1 MSEEQLLLIVIAPW
15 VKEQLRKKGWF
26 DEMKNELRALDAV
39 RLYNFPEKKGA
50 TKTDIALPLK
60 DGKTLHLEKYDGDD
74 MNCFQCKGVYE
85 FRSPSTNLSYC
96 HELQGDVKV
105 WIVDHA
111 QVSMYLRDAIDCD
124 KIDRDVKTKLPWKP
138 FESNDSEMD
147 KWHAYLKLFKDM
159 LNDQR
164 FGLSVEYKER
174 AGNLVKLDLDFSIL
188 TDVGDDEIR
197 KKINDT
203 RGETVHFALT
213 ADTGAT
219 PGSRYTK
226 EVLGKLR
233 SFSNTVEIELDED
246 FPDLLRRQIKAGGF
260 YTRSVASKQST
271 IKGAGCPGN
280 KREMLAVFLIKKY
293 VDDINSELKDTSEDK
308 SESANH
314 PDSKQ
319 PESGGAD
326 SAFSPGTNEALP
338 FEFSKADGQQQT
350 DFYYEESCE
359 NKVFSCLAVQE
370 KFGWKIDPDSIKP
383 HCLMLF
389 ADFIGDFYQIE
400 VMKRGLKKIQAEPI
414 WQVLSGDRVAKLP
427 EDVDVEWSDD
437 CRLNDRQ
444 KSAVKKALG
453 TKELCLIWGPPG
465 TGKTEVIAEI
475 ARQEAMRDKKTLIA
489 SQANL
494 AVDNALERLHSASEA
509 WTFRVAKD
517 KYKLEKEDEK
527 KVPVMETADKF
538 FSEWLQNRLDMAIQ
552 LSSDSDENKKLR
564 EQLYKR
570 LQKPAR
576 SERQKAQMAELYR
589 DRINI
594 VGATLMMT
602 GKSKWDKDPKTDKKN
617 WESERNKL
625 RSDLN
630 IADKFDTVIVDEVSK
645 AMPPELFLPILQ
657 GKRVVLV
664 GDHKQLPPM
673 IKLISG
679 DDVSLEDWAK
689 EAKVHK
695 DELDLETTIFERLW
709 KRHGSDAS
717 SVREMLTTQYR
728 MHPDIQD
735 LIQQFYQDNE
745 GELKCGIP
753 EEEILDM
760 PIASRGM
767 FSHPAVWVD
776 TDHDAYESRDGTS
789 FINGDEIRIV
799 GKILDALP
807 RGLSIGVITFY
818 GAQLRRL
825 RKYEEHFAS
834 KFPDGKL
841 IFGTVDRFHGR
852 ECDVVICSLVRNN
865 RKNTIGFARKLNRI
879 NVAFSRARKMLCIV
893 GNIGQF
899 CYESDK
905 MEAQKEACMAYRR
918 ARSKS
923 NRFSERDVEKER
935 A

>member
-15 VKEQLRKKGWF
+15 LKELLRKKDWL
-26 DEMKNELRALDAV
+26 DEIENKLRALDIV
-39 RLYNFPEKKGA
+39 RLYNFSEKKDA
-50 TKTDIALPLK
+50 TKTYVALPLK
-60 DGKTLHLEKYDGDD
+60 DGKTLHLEKCDGDG

-85 FRSPSTNLSYC
+85 FPNPSASLSYC
-96 HELQGDVKV
+96 KELTDDVKIR
-105 WIVDHA
+105 IVDRE
-111 QVSMYLRDAIDCD
+111 QVPMYLRDAVKCDEIDCE
-124 KIDRDVKTKLPWKP
+124 VKTKLPWKP
-138 FESNDSEMD
+138 FESRDSEMD
-147 KWHAYLKLFKDM
+147 KWHAYLKLFEDM
-159 LNDQR
+159 LNAHR
-164 FGLSVEYKER
+164 FAQSVEYKER
-174 AGNLVKLDLDFSIL
+174 DGNLVRLDLDFSIL
-188 TDVGDDEIR
+188 TDENK
-197 KKINDT
+197 KKINDA

-213 ADTGAT
+213 ADTEAT
-219 PGSRYTK
+219 PDSPYIK
-226 EVLGKLR
+226 EMLGKLR

-246 FPDLLRRQIKAGGF
+246 FPDLLRRQIKVGGF

-271 IKGAGCPGN
+271 IKSVGCTGN
-280 KREMLAVFLIKKY
+280 KREMLAVFLINKY

-308 SESANH
+308 SESANYS
-314 PDSKQ
+314 DSKQ

-326 SAFSPGTNEALP
+326 SAFSPRTNEALP
-338 FEFSKADGQQQT
+338 FEFSKAEGQQQT

-359 NKVFSCLAVQE
+359 NKAFSCLAVQE

-383 HCLMLF
+383 HRFMMF
-389 ADFIGDFYQIE
+389 GDFIGDFYQIG
-400 VMKRGLKKIQAEPI
+400 VMERGLKKIQAEPI

-437 CRLNDRQ
+437 CQLNDRQ

-453 TKELCLIWGPPG
+453 AKELCLIWGPPG

-475 ARQEAMRDKKTLIA
+475 ARQEAMRDKTTLIV

-494 AVDNALERLHSASEA
+494 AVDNALGRLHSASET
-509 WTFRVAKD
+509 WTFRVAKE
-517 KYKLEKEDEK
+517 KYKLEKDDEK

-538 FSEWLQNRLDMAIQ
+538 FSEWLQNRLDMAIK

-602 GKSKWDKDPKTDKKN
+602 GKSKWDKDPDTNKKI

-625 RSDLN
+625 RSDLK
-630 IADKFDTVIVDEVSK
+630 ISDKFDTVIVDEVSK

-689 EAKVHK
+689 KANVHK

-709 KRHGSDAS
+709 KRHRNDAS

-728 MHPDIQD
+728 MHPDIQN

-745 GELKCGIP
+745 GELKCGIT

-760 PIASRGM
+760 PIASRGV
-767 FSHPAVWVD
+767 FSNPAVWVD
-776 TDHDAYESRDGTS
+776 TNHDAYESQDGTS

-807 RGLSIGVITFY
+807 RGLSVGVITFY

-825 RKYEEHFAS
+825 RKYEERFAY
-834 KFPDGKL
+834 KFPEGKL
-841 IFGTVDRFHGR
+841 IFGTVDRFQGR
-852 ECDVVICSLVRNN
+852 ECDVVICSLVRKN

-893 GNIGQF
+893 GSIGQF

-905 MEAQKEACMAYRR
+905 KETQKEACMAYRR
-918 ARSKS
+918 ACRACGDKD
-923 NRFSERDVEKER
+923 FSERDIEKEM